1 MDFDIRAD
9 GMVVV
14 SLLRRG
20 RRPHN
25 AWPAENRAGHEEA
38 EMTDEQ
44 IEAACI
50 AYVRKGP
57 NFGTMHYPG
66 DVSRKWYATSGYVG
80 DTYALPKDTATRVR
94 EAVKAALE
102 AAERVAPK
110 DRWYSDEESSYE
122 SPDDAAECASLSLG
136 ESIALSE
143 NVTLSEDRW
152 QVVPVTDRDA
162 LCPCGKPEGCGDFLG
177 RECEADHGEI
187 RRWSGLPKEW
197 RR

>member
-1 MDFDIRAD
+1 M
-9 GMVVV
+9 
-14 SLLRRG
+14 
-20 RRPHN
+20 P
-25 AWPAENRAGHEEA
+25 
-38 EMTDEQ
+38 TDEQ
-44 IEAACI
+44 IEVVAEALWQAESI
-50 AYVRKGP
+50 RASDRP
-57 NFGTMHYPG
+57 RLEDWADAG
-66 DVSRKWYATSGYVG
+66 DDVHKKWRFMA
-80 DTYALPKDTATRVR
+80 R
-94 EAVKAALE
+94 AAL
-102 AAERVAPK
+102 ASLK

-177 RECEADHGEI
+177 VDCEAVRDKAW
-187 RRWSGLPKEW
+187 RWSDLPKEW